1 MDSGV
6 DSDMEEVVPL
16 NGRCFKK
23 LVQLVPGQYIQDS
36 IIKMKAINT
45 SRCAFAKMI
54 SNPKKLMEDRFEK
67 FELDG
72 RMVRVVP
79 YPTIA
84 EVYEIEDAF
93 GRF

>member
-1 MDSGV
+1 
-6 DSDMEEVVPL
+6 
-16 NGRCFKK
+16 
-23 LVQLVPGQYIQDS
+23 
-36 IIKMKAINT
+36 
-45 SRCAFAKMI
+45 MI

-84 EVYEIEDAF
+84 EVYEIEDALEAF
-93 GRF
+93 DSSYDPI